1 LTHLTLQ
8 VKRIKTAWL
17 RDLNNGSVSRHGG
30 ADVLGSFGD
39 AGNVSSAQLAGSLSA
54 EVAGSE
60 VAGSEGGSEVAGSEV
75 AGSEVAGSGLTDSAE
90 RGSGAGAGVEG
101 AGAQSDGSG
110 GASDSDS
117 GGGGGSGSGGVRNWL
132 WGLWGKGSGVKKE
145 TEAGPYIELIRGIS

>member
-1 LTHLTLQ
+1 MALTHLTLQ

-54 EVAGSE
+54 
-60 VAGSEGGSEVAGSEV
+60 EV